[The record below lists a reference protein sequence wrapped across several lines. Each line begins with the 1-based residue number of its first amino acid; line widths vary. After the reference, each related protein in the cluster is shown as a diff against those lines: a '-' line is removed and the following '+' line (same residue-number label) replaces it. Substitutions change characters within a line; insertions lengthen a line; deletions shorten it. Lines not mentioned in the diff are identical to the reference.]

1 MKIETVVDRESLD
14 RGQFKSQG
22 GFARFNKVFD
32 GKLASVLGELAEEV
46 WKDAG

>member
-1 MKIETVVDRESLD
+1 MKIETIVDRESLD

-22 GFARFNKVFD
+22 GFVRLNKVFD
-32 GKLASVLGELAEEV
+32 GKLASVLGKLAEEV